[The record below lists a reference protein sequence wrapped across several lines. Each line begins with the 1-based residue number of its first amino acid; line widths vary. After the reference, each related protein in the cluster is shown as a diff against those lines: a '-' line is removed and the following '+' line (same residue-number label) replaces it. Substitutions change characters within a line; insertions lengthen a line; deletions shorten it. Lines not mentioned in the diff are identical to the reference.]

1 MGEFARYHQYTV
13 DLNKPLTRQSMG
25 LLLASGD
32 VNGDEFVFTL
42 RRGGEA
48 YDPSVIPLVTA
59 HFMRQDGSTVIIKGE
74 YKSTN
79 SQAIVTLPA
88 SCYTNDG
95 HCTLAVKMSGYP
107 NATATIAVLDGYV
120 RKTGTD
126 TLIDPGMIVPTPED
140 YFNPEAVGKYVGA
153 YLDENPVHLQPLFA
167 DSVAECEDTNLVYVL
182 PDGFIYAYTKR
193 LEDTYAFTYEAQTG
207 GYWEPTSNAP
217 TGEWISGNGLS
228 GKRTNIVPV
237 TPGDQLLYK
246 GNGVDSVASVVW
258 LDASKKLIS
267 EEQYSTTSGVT
278 VTAPSNAAFVWFA
291 SFAYATNVSAV
302 LLDVRWIVCQAGQEV
317 YAWTN
322 TGHAFVPA
330 DYEDR
335 IVTLE
340 GKVRGLESKE
350 ASEGVADVLKGKT
363 IVYDGDSIAE
373 SRFGSS
379 NNGGAY
385 AALIA
390 DMTGGSYI
398 NQAVGGAML
407 CARSSGHSVVNN
419 LANLPTDGDLYCF
432 EGGINDYWG
441 DTPIGAVTAGYSDAV
456 DSSTICGAMET
467 IFRYCLN
474 TFVGKPVCFV
484 ITHKV
489 QNTATSK
496 NGNGNTFKDYHDAMV
511 QVCEKYSIPYYDAF
525 NESGLNGWNTVQSNA
540 YLTAGSSGTG
550 DGCHPNEEGYK
561 RYYVPQLLALF
572 RRMMAE

>member
-1 MGEFARYHQYTV
+1 MYQDIVRV
-13 DLNKPLTRQSMG
+13 NLTRGIHRSDGHTIALGDEYGNRFGAEAFNGENVLSMEGAKVVG
-25 LLLASGD
+25 LFVRSDKETVVIEGAVSGD
-32 VNGDEFVFTL
+32 VAYVDLLPECYAIAGKFTL
-42 RRGGEA
+42 TLKVVFSNA
-48 YDPSVIPLVTA
+48 V
-59 HFMRQDGSTVIIKGE
+59 
-74 YKSTN
+74 
-79 SQAIVTLPA
+79 VTLRMIEGSA
-88 SCYTNDG
+88 SVT
-95 HCTLAVKMSGYP
+95 
-107 NATATIAVLDGYV
+107 
-120 RKTGTD
+120 RTD
-126 TLIDPGMIVPTPED
+126 QIVDPGKTIPSI
-140 YFNPEAVGKYVGA
+140 EAFYADDTVEKVITGYIK
-153 YLDENPVHLQPLFA
+153 ENPLQFKPFFA
-167 DSVAECEDTNLVYVL
+167 ESIEDCEDTDLLYIL
-182 PDGFIYAYTKR
+182 PDGFIYAYTER

-217 TGEWISGNGLS
+217 TGEWSAGSGLS

-246 GNGVDSVASVVW
+246 GHAEYSVASVVW

-278 VTAPSNAAFVWFA
+278 VTAPSNAAYVWFA
-291 SFAYATNVSAV
+291 SYAYSDNASAV

-317 YAWTN
+317 YSWTN

-335 IVTLE
+335 IITLE

-350 ASEGVADVLKGKT
+350 ASEGIADVLKGKT

-373 SRFGSS
+373 SRFGSN

-398 NQAVGGAML
+398 NQAVGGARL

-419 LANLPTDGDLYCF
+419 IANLPTDGDLYCF

-441 DTPIGAVTAGYSDAV
+441 DTPIGDVTDGYSDAV

-525 NESGLNGWNTVQSNA
+525 NESGLNGWNEEQSNA
-540 YLTAGSSGTG
+540 YLTAGSSGVG

-561 RYYVPQLLALF
+561 RYYVPQLLNLF
-572 RRMMAE
+572 RSMIVQ